1 MGTIFMIMLNRGE
14 EDKSLFSVSYSS
26 ILFLVLFV
34 FIDPIKRIWGLMLE
48 RLNMNHQVESG
59 QIFPANFRVNGPETV
74 SVLPVNIAFGKVF
87 FFF

>member
-1 MGTIFMIMLNRGE
+1 
-14 EDKSLFSVSYSS
+14 
-26 ILFLVLFV
+26 
-34 FIDPIKRIWGLMLE
+34 MLE

-87 FFF
+87 FFLITIFTA